1 MRRLSFVATVI
12 ALLGAVACG
21 EPETEPPPF
30 ATERVLLA
38 APDLFHELTRAEDPF
53 AAHRPE
59 TFLCHPL
66 NGFYVEADQLELD
79 TANCDYLAVG
89 QPALTGASR
98 GTRVFGSVSHF
109 DLTAPEPA
117 VAHLA
122 VTWGDL
128 TLIEASIPIPSP
140 ADVLD
145 FELTLAHDLGTS
157 DLVTLHLHNHGQN
170 TYQFGALWL
179 ERAAGE
185 R

>member
-1 MRRLSFVATVI
+1 MRCFPFVATAI
-12 ALLGAVACG
+12 ALQGALACS
-21 EPETEPPPF
+21 EPQTEPAPF

-38 APDLFHELTRAEDPF
+38 APDLFRELTTAEDPF
-53 AAHRPE
+53 TTHRPE

-66 NGFYVEADQLELD
+66 NGFYVEEDHLELD

-89 QPALTGASR
+89 QPALTGGSR
-98 GTRVFGSVSHF
+98 GARVFGSVSHF
-109 DLTAPEPA
+109 DLTAAEPA

-122 VTWGDL
+122 VTWGNL
-128 TLIEASIPIPSP
+128 TLTEASIPIPSP

-145 FELTLAHDLGTS
+145 FELTLAHDLAIS
-157 DLVTLHLHNHGQN
+157 ELVTLHLHNHGQN

-179 ERAAGE
+179 ERAADQ